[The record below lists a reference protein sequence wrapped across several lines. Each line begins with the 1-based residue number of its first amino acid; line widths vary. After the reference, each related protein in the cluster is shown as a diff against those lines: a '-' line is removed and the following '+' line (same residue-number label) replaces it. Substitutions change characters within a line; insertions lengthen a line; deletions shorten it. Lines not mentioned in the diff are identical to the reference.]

1 MERLS
6 SPLNMGHDQV
16 ILAAWIAGIGL
27 LTILALVLIARR
39 AWQRFPLFTAY
50 VVVDLL
56 QTVTLYGLR
65 HQPKAY
71 MYTYWPSEL
80 LTAFLGL
87 GVVYEVF
94 KNIFATYA
102 ALRKLA
108 TTLFQ
113 VAVVALVAV
122 GCIVMYTHSPV
133 AGNRYIA
140 AFAVVEE
147 SIRIVEVG
155 LLLSLFMFAT
165 AFGLHWRQH
174 IFGMA
179 LGLGVFTT
187 VALAAITLRAHVGP
201 QTAPLIN
208 LARGFSFDFSLLLW
222 LGYLLVPERVPI
234 QATVPQR
241 GQLERWNQAV
251 KELIYQ

>member
-6 SPLNMGHDQV
+6 SLKNMGHDQV
-16 ILAAWIAGIGL
+16 IFVAWIASIGL
-27 LTILALVLIARR
+27 LAILVIVLVVRR
-39 AWQRFPLFTAY
+39 MWRRFPLFTAY
-50 VVVDLL
+50 VVMDLL
-56 QTVTLYGLR
+56 QSVTLYGLR
-65 HQPKAY
+65 HEPKAY
-71 MYTYWPSEL
+71 MYTYWPFEL
-80 LTAFLGL
+80 LTVFLGL

-94 KNIFATYA
+94 KNIFAAYT

-113 VAVVALVAV
+113 IVVAALVIV
-122 GCIVMYTHSPV
+122 GCVVMFTHSPV
-133 AGNRYIA
+133 AGARYFA

-147 SIRIVEVG
+147 GVRIVEVG

-174 IFGMA
+174 IFGIA

-187 VALAAITLRAHVGP
+187 VALAGITLRAHLGP
-201 QTAPLIN
+201 QMASLGN

-222 LGYLLVPERVPI
+222 LGYLLVPVRVAS
-234 QATVPQR
+234 QTTVPQR

-251 KELIYQ
+251 RELIYQ

>member
-1 MERLS
+1 MIFDVWVVS
-6 SPLNMGHDQV
+6 
-16 ILAAWIAGIGL
+16 IGL
-27 LTILALVLIARR
+27 LAILAVVLVARR
-39 AWQRFPLFTAY
+39 IWQRFPLFTAY
-50 VVVDLL
+50 VVMDFL
-56 QTVTLYGLR
+56 QSVILYGLR

-80 LTAFLGL
+80 FTIFLGL

-94 KNIFATYA
+94 KNIFASYT

-113 VAVVALVAV
+113 VAVIALVIV
-122 GCIVMYTHSPV
+122 GCIVMYMHSPV
-133 AGNRYIA
+133 AGNRYLA

-147 SIRIVEVG
+147 GIRIVEVG

-165 AFGLHWRQH
+165 AFGLHWRQS

-201 QTAPLIN
+201 QTAPLVN
-208 LARGFSFDFSLLLW
+208 LARGFAFDFSLLVW
-222 LGYLLVPERVPI
+222 LGYLLVPERVASQTSI
-234 QATVPQR
+234 SHR
-241 GQLERWNQAV
+241 GQLEQWNQAV
-251 KELIYQ
+251 KELIYR